1 MNENANEDRLRRAM
15 AAVLQ
20 LQQRNQELEHSRTEP
35 IAIVSMACR
44 LPGGAATPE
53 RYWEVL
59 AAGEDL
65 IGPLPERWA
74 HLDLFD
80 PDPEAAGKSYADQGG
95 FLDGIEE
102 FDAELFG
109 VSPREALAMEPQQR
123 LALETAWEALER
135 AGQRP
140 GPLGTS
146 RTGVYLGAMRSDYA
160 TTQATLES
168 LDGYQGTGI
177 SSSVISGRV
186 SYTLGLQGPA
196 VTVDTACS
204 SSLVAIHL
212 ACAALRSGECDQAL
226 AGGVTVMNTPV
237 LFVESSRLRA
247 MSPDGRS
254 KSFSA
259 DADGGGWAEGCGMVL
274 LKTLSAARRD
284 GDRVLAVIR
293 GSATNQDGRSQG
305 LTAPNGPAQQRVI
318 REALAAA
325 RLTPADID
333 AIEAHGT
340 GTRLGDPIEAGALA
354 EVFGPG
360 RAAGQPLRLG
370 SGKSNIGH
378 SQAAAGVLGVI
389 KMVLAL
395 QHERLPQTLHV
406 EQPSPH
412 IAWDG
417 SGIELLAEAA
427 DWPRGERPRR
437 AGVSSFGISGTNA
450 HLVLEEAPQAEEVP
464 VLEEGTEQPQAVPSD
479 GYPVLLS
486 AQTPQALRAQ
496 AARWADWLDAH
507 PGTGL
512 LDLARTAALHR
523 THLEHRAAVTAAS
536 TAEAALGL
544 RALAEG
550 AAPRELVQG
559 RSAPRG
565 QAVFVFPGQGSQWPE
580 MGRALLA
587 ESAVFRAAI
596 EECDAALLPHTGW
609 SVRALLAGE
618 GDDLP
623 DFERIDVLQPALFA
637 VMIGLAA
644 VWRSLG
650 VEPAAVVGSSQGEVP
665 AAVVAGAL
673 SLRDGA
679 KLVALRSRALLRECS
694 GKGGMALV
702 ELPAEQAAALIAPY
716 EGALSVAVINTE
728 TSTVVSGDAEAIE
741 DLLAAMADGEVY
753 CRRIPS
759 DAAGH
764 SRHMDPILPG
774 LAASLADLAPRA
786 AEVPFHSTVTGTVL
800 PGESLDAAYWCRNL
814 RETVRLDL
822 ALRSLTAAGFGVFVE
837 VSPHPVLGIPLTG
850 ATAANNGVVVGTLQ
864 RGRGGTAQLLQQLAA
879 LHGHGHPVDWARVLG
894 HRPAGQALEL
904 PTYAFQ
910 RRRYWVD
917 AQAPAGVLNSSAP
930 AVEQVPVDGLRA
942 RLAALPAEE
951 RAHLL
956 EETVRREVAALLGTD
971 EPVDADRRFRD
982 LGMDSLMALRMR
994 NRLTELTGATLP
1006 ANLTLHHPTARAVT
1020 GYLLEHA
1027 LGELP
1032 AAPAGARLERSA
1044 RREVH
1049 PATEGQRRLWF
1060 LEQLRPGTA
1069 QYHVALKLSVEGGLD
1084 RTAFGRALAH
1094 LAARHEAL
1102 RTGLALRG
1110 GELVQVVGESATI
1123 PLEWAETE
1131 DLDAAARAEELT
1143 PFDLGG
1149 PSLARCTVLTAPG
1162 GEQLICLTLH
1172 HAVVDGWSLTL
1183 LLHELHASYRAF
1195 ATGAEPEAA
1204 PVEHHL
1210 GDLAAWERAAALE
1223 GRFEEGLRHFTAE
1236 LAGAPRL
1243 EFPPGPPQAEG
1254 NGGDTQNGGDTHY
1267 FTLPAA
1273 LRAEVEALA
1282 ARTSVT
1288 PYTVLVSA
1296 FAALLARTCDQA
1308 DFTLGTVWANRQLP
1322 GSEGVVGFLVN
1333 TLPLRCDLTGE
1344 PTVSGL
1350 LAAMGEKVNAVAEHQ
1365 GVPLSRLVQAAG
1377 VERNGEENPLFRAV
1391 FNYGS
1396 AELPTVG
1403 EGADAWRLP
1412 VTGSPAGNVRGASKF
1427 ELGLTLAPSGDALR
1441 AELEY
1446 LPQVLDA
1453 EGAERLAAGFER
1465 LLTEFVR
1472 RPEAALT
1479 DLDVLG
1485 AAELAWLEERAGSVE
1500 PSDVDRPTA
1509 YELIL
1514 AQASRTPEAVA
1525 VTDGDV
1531 ELSYAELLGRAGGLA
1546 SKLRAAGIGPGT
1558 PVGVHLPRGTDL
1570 VVAVLAV
1577 WTAGGAYLSLDPN
1590 YPAAHLD
1597 HMVQDSGLT
1606 VVISGTAVERWGHL
1620 AVIAPE
1626 TTEETGEFDAPAP
1639 EDLAYLIYT
1648 SGSTGRPKGVRIEHS
1663 QFANFCRAMDARIGG
1678 GPGDTWL
1685 AVTSL
1690 SFDISTLELLW
1701 TLTRGYRVVV
1711 AAGSTADWAAHRRLG
1726 PTHLQCTP
1734 SYARMLLADAEGR
1747 ALIGG
1752 LRRMLVGGEA
1762 LDRGLAR
1769 KLAALCPGEVLNM
1782 YGPTE
1787 TTVWSATWTLE
1798 AGALERGEV
1807 SLGTP
1812 VLNTLFHVLDRHGR
1826 RVPRGTRGELWIGGL
1841 GVARGYHERP
1851 ELTAERFTE
1860 DPYAGHE
1867 GARMYRTGDLV
1878 RHRADGS
1885 LEFCGRI
1892 DAQVKLRGHRIELG
1906 EVDTVAG
1913 EHPAV
1918 VECSAV
1924 VREDTENDPRL
1935 TLYWVPAPQADEAA
1949 LAAHL
1954 AERLPAHAVPGR
1966 LVRMPELP
1974 HTPNGKVDRGALL
1987 RLPAPTAAAPAPARE
2002 ETGQDVQALVAAAWA
2017 RALNVV
2023 EVDPDRGFFELG
2035 GTSMTALQA
2044 HRELC
2049 AELGREFPLSTV
2061 FHHPTVRRLAAHL
2074 SGETTATAPTAR
2086 ATVRP
2091 EEDAIAVVGLSCR
2104 LPGAPDLAAFWA
2116 NLRGGVE
2123 SISHFTE
2130 QELREAGVPEA
2141 LLARPDYV
2149 RAKGHVEDADLFDAG
2164 FFDCSPAE
2172 AEAMDPQH
2180 RLFLECAWEAL
2191 EHAGLVP
2198 RGFDG
2203 RIAVFGGSGYGG
2215 YQGADPEDMSAFYRA
2230 MIGGKNDYLA
2240 TRVAHKLDLRGPALT
2255 VQTACST
2262 GLVAAHLARESL
2274 LRGESDAA
2282 LVGAASL
2289 TFPLKSGYL
2298 YQPGL
2303 VASPDGAC
2311 RAFDAEG
2318 GGTVPGNGVGV
2329 LVLRRLSDAVADGDT
2344 VYAVIRGSAV
2354 NNDGADKVG
2363 FTAPSVAGQ
2372 ASVIAEAQAAAGV
2385 TPDTI
2390 GYVEAHGTATALGDP
2405 IEVQALQ
2412 QVFGAA
2418 GRTAPCALGSVKS
2431 NIGHADATAGIA
2443 GLIKAVLML
2452 HHGEFVPS
2460 LHYTRPNPELGL
2472 DTGLFEVATELRP
2485 WTGEGP
2491 RRAGVSSFGI
2501 GGTNAHLV
2509 LEQGP
2514 AGPAAPAEGVR
2525 PVVLSARDETALR
2538 AQARRWAAHLAERPQ
2553 LTPAAVAGPAA
2564 TRRTHF
2570 AARAAVLAG
2579 TNAEL
2584 VDGLTALAEGRP
2596 HRLLSQGE
2604 ARRLGKAVFVF
2615 PGQGSQWPAMGRDLL
2630 DESPAFRAA
2639 VADCDRAFA
2648 PYLDWT
2654 VSELLAGSGST
2665 ADLPL
2670 DRLDV
2675 VQPAMFAMY
2684 LGLAAAWRE
2693 RGLEPAAV
2701 VGHSQGE
2708 VAAAVVAGALTVEE
2722 GARIVA
2728 LRSRALLG
2736 CAGRGEMAVVELPVD
2751 EVLVHLARHGGRI
2764 SLAAVNTAGSTAVS
2778 GDVDAI
2784 NDLLF
2789 DLDDQDVICGKLNAA
2804 VASHSAQMDAILPG
2818 LAAELADLDP
2828 RPAAVPFYS
2837 TVTGALLDGRELNA
2851 AYWCRNLREPVR
2863 LDLAQRELLR
2873 TGHQVFVEV
2882 SPHPVL
2888 AGPLTDNGLAEG
2900 AVVVDTLRRR
2910 HGGLDQLHRTLGALH
2925 VQGHPVDWAAAF
2937 GGTGPQVELPGY
2949 AFQRSRHWAEPK
2961 ASQPAPSA
2969 VDGEFWQAVTGGEA
2983 GRIAELLDAPEQ
2995 LKEGLEELL
3004 PLLAAWHEGR
3014 QADANTADWL
3024 YTERREP
3031 VGTPTPAALTGHWAL
3046 VGPDEG
3052 LTEALTEALTVAGAT
3067 VHRLP
3072 ASEDR
3077 TALAAALGALP
3088 PLTGLLATPGEGAD
3102 ERGFHRLLAL
3112 VQAVGDTGRPVPV
3125 RAVTRGATALDGE
3138 NGGNGEN
3145 GEDVPNHPQAL
3156 VTGLG
3161 RVLTLEAPDRW
3172 GGTIDLPAE
3181 PYEGWQK
3188 ALVEAL
3194 AAGDGEDEVTLRP
3207 QGRYVRRLHRARLT
3221 AGAAWRTT
3229 GTALITG
3236 GTGALGRHLA
3246 RWLAARGTRRVVLA
3260 TRTARPAPEL
3270 DALRED
3276 LAALGASL
3284 DLAVCDLADR
3294 AAAGRLLAAL
3304 DTHAEPLRVVAHL
3317 AGVSRMTAVDDLTPE
3332 AADEELAAKAHGA
3345 RHLHDLLADRP
3356 LDAFLLYGSGASL
3369 WGGAGQAAYGAANTA
3384 LDALARHRHA
3394 RGLAATVVHWGGWAG
3409 GGMMSAEAERT
3420 YRSRGHRPIAADRA
3434 LHALGQVLAAG
3445 LPSAGVADID
3455 WAVFAPLYAAA
3466 RPRPLVDTVP
3476 QARAALAP
3484 AEPAAD
3490 DTAGRDLRRRL
3501 ADGDRDQ
3508 ALALL
3513 TELVTAETAPVLGL
3527 APQAVPAEQPLQQL
3541 GLDSLMAVTL
3551 RGQLARRTG
3560 VAFTTDTIVRAGDC
3574 AGLARFLLE
3583 KLLPSDG
3590 EAAARTPLTPRTAQ
3604 TPENGWLRVL
3614 KPAAN
3619 PRARVFAMA
3628 GMGGT
3633 TAGHI
3638 PLARHLP
3645 DDVELVAVQL
3655 PGRDGRA
3662 DEQPVTDMM
3671 VLADHVAAAVSARL
3685 DAPAVLYGHSQGSW
3699 LAWELAHRLA
3709 GQPATP
3715 PLALVAACGIPPQA
3729 EPTEGLRRL
3738 TDSAAVL
3745 DTLPTGEAAA
3755 LFAGLL
3761 PEQVLGSEELL
3772 AEYLVRLRT
3781 DVTLAEN
3788 HRAALRHL
3796 DRAPLRIPVRAVA
3809 GTDDPVLPEQALDA
3823 WRALT
3828 EGPYTRSGVLGTH
3841 AAPIENPAALAAEL
3855 TETIAALTAPAL
3867 SHTQARPAA
3876 VAH

>member
-20 LQQRNQELEHSRTEP
+20 LQQRNQELEHSRSEP

-44 LPGGAATPE
+44 LPGGIATPE
-53 RYWEVL
+53 RYWEAL
-59 AAGEDL
+59 AAGQDL

-74 HLDLFD
+74 DLDLYD

-123 LALETAWEALER
+123 LVLETAWEALER

-160 TTQATLES
+160 TTQAGLEA

-204 SSLVAIHL
+204 SSLVAVHL

-254 KSFSA
+254 KSFGA
-259 DADGGGWAEGCGMVL
+259 GADGGGWAEGAGMVL
-274 LKTLSAARRD
+274 LKPLSAARRD
-284 GDRVLAVIR
+284 GDRILAVIR

-325 RLTPADID
+325 RLTPADVD

-360 RAAGQPLRLG
+360 RDAARPLRLG

-378 SQAAAGVLGVI
+378 SQAAAGVVGVI

-395 QHERLPQTLHV
+395 QHERLPKTLHV

-412 IAWDG
+412 IAWEG
-417 SGIELLAEAA
+417 SGIELLGEAA

-450 HLVLEEAPQAEEVP
+450 HLVLEEAPLDEAPAE
-464 VLEEGTEQPQAVPSD
+464 GADAVPAA

-496 AARWADWLDAH
+496 AARWADWLTEH
-507 PGTGL
+507 PATPL

-523 THLEHRAAVTAAS
+523 THLEHRAAVTAGSA
-536 TAEAALGL
+536 AEAALGL

-559 RSAPRG
+559 RAAARG
-565 QAVFVFPGQGSQWPE
+565 RAVFVFPGQGSQWRE
-580 MGRALLA
+580 MGRTLLD
-587 ESAVFRAAI
+587 ESAVFRAAV
-596 EECDAALLPHTGW
+596 EECDAALRPHTGW

-618 GDDLP
+618 GADLP

-637 VMIGLAA
+637 VMIGLAET
-644 VWRSLG
+644 WRALG
-650 VEPAAVVGSSQGEVP
+650 VRPAAVVGSSQGEVP

-673 SLRDGA
+673 SLQDGA
-679 KLVALRSRALLRECS
+679 RLVALRSRALLRECS

-702 ELPAEQAAALIAPY
+702 ELPAEQAAALIEPY
-716 EGALSVAVINTE
+716 GGALSVAVINTE

-741 DLLAAMADGEVY
+741 ALLAAMADGDVY

-774 LAASLADLAPRA
+774 LAEQLAGLRPRPA
-786 AEVPFHSTVTGTVL
+786 AVPFYSTVTGTVL

-814 RETVRLDL
+814 RDTVRLDL
-822 ALRSLTAAGFGVFVE
+822 ALRALTADGFGVFVE

-850 ATAANNGVVVGTLQ
+850 ATAANDGVVVGTLQ
-864 RGRGGTAQLLQQLAA
+864 RGRGGTDQLLQQLAA
-879 LHGHGHPVDWARVLG
+879 LHSHGHPVDWAAVLG
-894 HRPAGQALEL
+894 HRPAGRAVEL

-910 RRRYWVD
+910 RRRYWVE
-917 AQAPAGVLNSSAP
+917 AQAPAAALRGSAP
-930 AVEQVPVDGLRA
+930 ARPAVEPSTQPSTQPDGLRA
-942 RLAALPAEE
+942 RLAGLPAED
-951 RAHLL
+951 RARPL
-956 EETVRREVAALLGTD
+956 EEAVRREVAALLGTD
-971 EPVDADRRFRD
+971 EPVDAERRFRD
-982 LGMDSLMALRMR
+982 LGMDSLMALRLR
-994 NRLTELTGATLP
+994 NRLTELTGAALP
-1006 ANLTLHHPTARAVT
+1006 ANLTLHHPNARAVT

-1032 AAPAGARLERSA
+1032 AVAAGARLTRAER
-1044 RREVH
+1044 RDEH

-1060 LEQLRPGTA
+1060 LDQLTPGTA
-1069 QYHVALKLSVEGGLD
+1069 QYHVALKLRVANPLD
-1084 RTAFGRALAH
+1084 RTAFERALAH
-1094 LAARHEAL
+1094 LTGRHEAL
-1102 RTGLALRG
+1102 RTALRMRD
-1110 GELVQVVGESATI
+1110 GELVQAVSEVDSI
-1123 PLEWAETE
+1123 PVRWEDAE
-1131 DLDAAARAEELT
+1131 DAEAVARAEELT
-1143 PFDLGG
+1143 PFDLDG
-1149 PSLARCTVLTAPG
+1149 PSLARCRVLTLPG
-1162 GEQLICLTLH
+1162 GEQLICLTVH
-1172 HAVVDGWSLTL
+1172 HAVVDGWSLTV
-1183 LLHELHASYRAF
+1183 LLHELHDAYRAF
-1195 ATGAEPEAA
+1195 ADGTDLPAA

-1210 GDLAAWERAAALE
+1210 GDFAAWEAAAALE
-1223 GRFEEGLRHFTAE
+1223 GRFDEGLRHFAAE

-1243 EFPPGPPQAEG
+1243 EFPPGPENADDQQP
-1254 NGGDTQNGGDTHY
+1254 GGDTHY
-1267 FTLPAA
+1267 FTLPAE

-1282 ARTSVT
+1282 ARSSVT
-1288 PYTVLVSA
+1288 PYTVLVTA
-1296 FAALLARTCDQA
+1296 FAALLARTCDQS
-1308 DFTLGTVWANRQLP
+1308 DLTLGTVWANRQLP
-1322 GSEGVVGFLVN
+1322 GTEGVVGFLVN

-1350 LAAMGEKVNAVAEHQ
+1350 LTGMGEKVNAVAEHQ
-1365 GVPLSRLVQAAG
+1365 GVPLTRLVQAAG
-1377 VERNGEENPLFRAV
+1377 GQRTGGQRTGDENPLFRAV

-1412 VTGSPAGNVRGASKF
+1412 TTGSPAGNVRGAAKF
-1427 ELGLTLAPSGDALR
+1427 ELGLTLAPHGDGLR

-1446 LPQVLDA
+1446 LPHVLDRA
-1453 EGAERLAAGFER
+1453 GAERLAAAYGQ
-1465 LLTEFVR
+1465 LLAEFAR
-1472 RPEAALT
+1472 RPEAGLAELHA
-1479 DLDVLG
+1479 LG
-1485 AAELAWLEERAGSVE
+1485 AAEAAWLEELSGTVE
-1500 PSDVDRPTA
+1500 PAGPARPTA

-1514 AQASRTPEAVA
+1514 RQAERTPDAVA
-1525 VTDGDV
+1525 VLAGGA
-1531 ELSYAELLGRAGGLA
+1531 ELSYAELLRRARALA
-1546 SKLRAAGIGPGT
+1546 VRLRAAGVGPGL
-1558 PVGVHLPRGTDL
+1558 PVGIHLPRGTDL

-1597 HMVQDSGLT
+1597 HMVEDSGLT
-1606 VVISGTAVERWGHL
+1606 VVLSDTPVERWSEGL
-1620 AVIAPE
+1620 TVLGME
-1626 TTEETGEFDAPAP
+1626 STDGDGEFEGPAAG
-1639 EDLAYLIYT
+1639 DLAYLIYT
-1648 SGSTGRPKGVRIEHS
+1648 SGSTGRPKGVQIEHA
-1663 QFANFCRAMDARIGG
+1663 QFANFCRAMDERIGG

-1711 AAGSTADWAAHRRLG
+1711 AAGRTADWAAHRGLG

-1769 KLAALCPGEVLNM
+1769 KLAALCPGEVVNM

-1787 TTVWSATWTLE
+1787 TTVWSATWTLD
-1798 AGALERGEV
+1798 AAALERGEV

-1812 VLNTLFHVLDRHGR
+1812 VLNTRFHVLDRSGR
-1826 RVPRGTRGELWIGGL
+1826 RVPRGTRGELWIGGH
-1841 GVARGYHERP
+1841 GVARGYHARP
-1851 ELTAERFTE
+1851 ELTAERFTA
-1860 DPYAGHE
+1860 DPYATE
-1867 GARMYRTGDLV
+1867 PGARMYRTGDLV
-1878 RHRADGS
+1878 RYRADGS

-1935 TLYWVPAPQADEAA
+1935 TLYWVPAEGAEQAEPQ

-1966 LVRMPELP
+1966 LVRVSELP
-1974 HTPNGKVDRGALL
+1974 HTPNGKVDRNALL
-1987 RLPAPTAAAPAPARE
+1987 RLPAPSAVVSPVADA
-2002 ETGQDVQALVAAAWA
+2002 GQDVQALVAAAWA
-2017 RALNVV
+2017 RALNVA
-2023 EVDPDRGFFELG
+2023 EVDPDRGFFDLG
-2035 GTSMTALQA
+2035 GTSMTALGA

-2049 AELGREFPLSTV
+2049 AALGREFPLSAV

-2074 SGETTATAPTAR
+2074 TGETTATAPEVRTA
-2086 ATVRP
+2086 VRP
-2091 EEDAIAVVGLSCR
+2091 DEDAVAVVGLSCR

-2116 NLRGGVE
+2116 NLRAGVE

-2130 QELREAGVPEA
+2130 QELREAGVPEQ
-2141 LLARPDYV
+2141 LLVRPDYV
-2149 RAKGHVEDADLFDAG
+2149 RAKGYVDGADLFDAA

-2191 EHAGLVP
+2191 EHAGLTP

-2203 RIAVFGGSGYGG
+2203 RIAVFGGSGFGG
-2215 YQGADPEDMSAFYRA
+2215 YQGADAEDMSAFYRA

-2318 GGTVPGNGVGV
+2318 GGTVPGNGVGM
-2329 LVLRRLSDAVADGDT
+2329 LVLRRLSDAVAAGDT

-2372 ASVIAEAQAAAGV
+2372 ARVIAEAQAVAGV

-2418 GRTAPCALGSVKS
+2418 ERTEPCALGSVKS

-2452 HHGEFVPS
+2452 HHGELVPS

-2472 DTGLFEVATELRP
+2472 DDSLFAVTTELRE
-2485 WTGEGP
+2485 WSGEAGP

-2514 AGPAAPAEGVR
+2514 AGPAEAAPAEGVR

-2538 AQARRWAAHLAERPQ
+2538 AQARRWAEHLAERPE

-2570 AARAAVLAG
+2570 AARASVLAG
-2579 TNAEL
+2579 DHAEL
-2584 VDGLTALAEGRP
+2584 VDALTALAEGRP

-2604 ARRLGKAVFVF
+2604 AGRPGKAVFVF
-2615 PGQGSQWPAMGRDLL
+2615 PGQGSQWPAMGRELL
-2630 DESPAFRAA
+2630 DRSPAFRAVVEA
-2639 VADCDRAFA
+2639 CDRAFA

-2654 VSELLAGSGST
+2654 VAELLAGTGAAAT
-2665 ADLPL
+2665 LPL

-2675 VQPAMFAMY
+2675 VQPAMYAMY
-2684 LGLAAAWRE
+2684 VGLAAAWRE

-2708 VAAAVVAGALTVEE
+2708 VAAAVVAGALTLDE
-2722 GARIVA
+2722 GARVVA

-2751 EVLVHLARHGGRI
+2751 EVLGHLARHDGRI

-2778 GDVDAI
+2778 GDLDAI
-2784 NDLLF
+2784 NDLLI

-2828 RPAAVPFYS
+2828 RTGDVPFYS
-2837 TVTGALLDGRELNA
+2837 TVTGGPLDGRFLDA

-2863 LDLAQRELLR
+2863 LDLAQRALLDA
-2873 TGHQVFVEV
+2873 GHQVFVEV

-2888 AGPLTDNGLAEG
+2888 AHALTDNGLAAG
-2900 AVVVDTLRRR
+2900 AVVVDTLRRG
-2910 HGGLDQLHRTLGALH
+2910 HGGPEQLLRTLGVLH
-2925 VQGHPVDWAAAF
+2925 VHGYEVDWAAALD
-2937 GGTGPQVELPGY
+2937 GAGPQVELPGY
-2949 AFQRSRHWAEPK
+2949 AFQRKRYWAEPK
-2961 ASQPAPSA
+2961 AAKAAA
-2969 VDGEFWQAVTGGEA
+2969 VDSGDGEFWQAVTDGKTE
-2983 GRIAELLDAPEQ
+2983 RIAELLAAPEE
-2995 LKEGLEELL
+2995 LKGGLEELL
-3004 PLLAAWHEGR
+3004 PLLAAWHDGR
-3014 QADANTADWL
+3014 QADAEVADWL
-3024 YTERREP
+3024 YTERRVLAEP
-3031 VGTPTPAALTGHWAL
+3031 SPQPAALTGHWAL
-3046 VGPDEG
+3046 VEPSGAQASTG
-3052 LTEALTEALTVAGAT
+3052 LAEALAAAGAT

-3072 ASEDR
+3072 AGEDR
-3077 TALAAALGALP
+3077 AALAAALGALP
-3088 PLTGLLATPGEGAD
+3088 ELTGLLALPGDGAD

-3112 VQAVGDTGRPVPV
+3112 VQAVGDTGRPAPV
-3125 RAVTRGATALDGE
+3125 WAVTRGATALDGE
-3138 NGGNGEN
+3138 
-3145 GEDVPNHPQAL
+3145 DAPNHPQAL

-3161 RVLTLEAPDRW
+3161 RVLTLEAPERW
-3172 GGTIDLPAE
+3172 GGTLDLPE
-3181 PYEGWQK
+3181 QPYDGWQT
-3188 ALVEAL
+3188 ALVAAL
-3194 AAGDGEDEVTLRP
+3194 AAGDGEDEAALRP
-3207 QGRYVRRLHRARLT
+3207 EGRYVRRLHRVEP
-3221 AGAAWRTT
+3221 AGTTGPAWRTS

-3236 GTGALGRHLA
+3236 GAGALGRQLA
-3246 RWLAARGTRRVVLA
+3246 RWLVERGTRRVVLA
-3260 TRTARPAPEL
+3260 TRTARSTPEL
-3270 DALRED
+3270 DALRQELAEHGAVLD
-3276 LAALGASL
+3276 LAA
-3284 DLAVCDLADR
+3284 CDLADR
-3294 AAAGRLLAAL
+3294 ERTARLLADL
-3304 DTHAEPLRVVAHL
+3304 DDAGAAEPLRVVAHL

-3332 AADEELAAKAHGA
+3332 AADEELAGKARGA
-3345 RHLHDLLADRP
+3345 RHLHELLADRP

-3409 GGMMSAEAERT
+3409 GGMMTAEAERT

-3434 LHALGQVLAAG
+3434 LHALGLVLAAG

-3455 WAVFAPLYAAA
+3455 WATFAPLYAAA

-3476 QARAALAP
+3476 QARQALAP
-3484 AEPAAD
+3484 AEAAAD
-3490 DTAGRDLRRRL
+3490 DGAGHDLRRRL
-3501 ADGDRDQ
+3501 AGLDRTA
-3508 ALALL
+3508 ALHLL

-3527 APQAVPAEQPLQQL
+3527 APQAVPADQPLQQL
-3541 GLDSLMAVTL
+3541 GMDSLMAVTI

-3560 VAFTTDTIVRAGDC
+3560 LAVTTDTIVRAGSC
-3574 AGLARFLLE
+3574 RGIGGHLLE
-3583 KLLPSDG
+3583 RLLPDG
-3590 EAAARTPLTPRTAQ
+3590 AAPAEQGRA
-3604 TPENGWLRVL
+3604 EDGWLRVL
-3614 KPAAN
+3614 KPAAGR
-3619 PRARVFAMA
+3619 PRARIFAMA

-3633 TAGHI
+3633 SAGHI

-3645 DDVELVAVQL
+3645 ADVELLAVQL
-3655 PGRDGRA
+3655 PGRDGRSG
-3662 DEQPVTDMM
+3662 EPPVTDMM
-3671 VLADHVAAAVSARL
+3671 LLADHVAAAVSARL

-3709 GQPATP
+3709 GQPAAP

-3738 TDSAAVL
+3738 TGSAAVL
-3745 DTLPTGEAAA
+3745 DELPTAEAAA

-3761 PEQVLGSEELL
+3761 PEQVLDSEELL
-3772 AEYLVRLRT
+3772 TDYLVRLRA

-3809 GTDDPVLPEQALDA
+3809 GTDDPVLPAEALDA
-3823 WRALT
+3823 WRPLT
-3828 EGPYTRSGVLGTH
+3828 EGPYTRGGVPGTH
-3841 AAPIENPAALAAEL
+3841 AAPIENPAAMAAEL
-3855 TETIAALTAPAL
+3855 NEALAALAAPA
-3867 SHTQARPAA
+3867 TGTAN
-3876 VAH
+3876 

>member
-74 HLDLFD
+74 HLDLYD
-80 PDPEAAGKSYADQGG
+80 PDPEAAGKSYAREGG
-95 FLDGIEE
+95 FLHGIEE

-160 TTQATLES
+160 TTQAALES

-284 GDRVLAVIR
+284 GDTVLAVIR

-360 RAAGQPLRLG
+360 RPAGQPLRLG

-395 QHERLPQTLHV
+395 QHQALPRTLHV
-406 EQPSPH
+406 EEPSPH
-412 IAWDG
+412 IAWAEA
-417 SGIELLAEAA
+417 GIELLAEAA

-437 AGVSSFGISGTNA
+437 AGISSFGISGTNA
-450 HLVLEEAPQAEEVP
+450 HLVLEEAPSTESQQEEQ
-464 VLEEGTEQPQAVPSD
+464 QPAVPAD

-596 EECDAALLPHTGW
+596 EECDAALRPHTGW
-609 SVRALLAGE
+609 SVRDLLAGSDTA
-618 GDDLP
+618 GLP

-637 VMIGLAA
+637 VMVGLAA

-673 SLRDGA
+673 TVEEGA
-679 KLVALRSRALLRECS
+679 KLVALRSRALLLECS

-702 ELPAEQAAALIAPY
+702 ELPAERVAALIEPY
-716 EGALSVAVINTE
+716 EGALSIAVINTE
-728 TSTVVSGDAEAIE
+728 TSTVVSGDAEAVE
-741 DLLAAMADGEVY
+741 HLLTAMADGDVY

-764 SRHMDPILPG
+764 SRHMDPVLPG
-774 LAASLADLAPRA
+774 LAADLAGLAPRPGQ
-786 AEVPFHSTVTGTVL
+786 VPFYSTVTGTVL

-822 ALRSLTAAGFGVFVE
+822 ALRSLTAAGCGVFVE

-850 ATAANNGVVVGTLQ
+850 ATAATNGVVVGTLQ
-864 RGRGGTAQLLQQLAA
+864 RGRGGTAQVLQQLAA
-879 LHGHGHPVDWARVLG
+879 LHGHGHPVDWAPVLG
-894 HRPAGQALEL
+894 HRPAGQGVGL

-917 AQAPAGVLNSSAP
+917 AQAPAAVLSGTAPVVEQAP
-930 AVEQVPVDGLRA
+930 ADGLRA

-951 RAHLL
+951 RARPL
-956 EETVRREVAALLGTD
+956 EETVLREVAALLGTV
-971 EPVDADRRFRD
+971 EPVEADRRFRD
-982 LGMDSLMALRMR
+982 LGMDSLMALRLR

-1044 RREVH
+1044 RRDVH

-1060 LEQLRPGTA
+1060 LEQLHPGTA
-1069 QYHVALKLSVEGGLD
+1069 QYHVALKLSVEGPLD
-1084 RTAFGRALAH
+1084 RTAFGRALDH
-1094 LAARHEAL
+1094 LAGRHEAL

-1110 GELVQVVGESATI
+1110 GELVQLVGESASI
-1123 PLEWAETE
+1123 PLEWAEVQ
-1131 DLDAAARAEELT
+1131 DLETAARAEELA

-1149 PSLARCTVLTAPG
+1149 PSLARCTVLTGPEGA
-1162 GEQLICLTLH
+1162 QLICLTLH

-1183 LLHELHASYRAF
+1183 LLHELHAAYRAF
-1195 ATGAEPEAA
+1195 ATGAEPGAA

-1210 GDLAAWERAAALE
+1210 GDLAAWERTAALE

-1243 EFPPGPPQAEG
+1243 EFPPGPESAE
-1254 NGGDTQNGGDTHY
+1254 QPEQGGDTHY

-1308 DFTLGTVWANRQLP
+1308 DFSLGTVWANRQLP

-1350 LAAMGEKVNAVAEHQ
+1350 LAAMGEKVAAVAEHQ
-1365 GVPLSRLVQAAG
+1365 GVPLSRLVQAVGA
-1377 VERNGEENPLFRAV
+1377 ERNGEENPLFRAV

-1403 EGADAWRLP
+1403 EGSQAWRLP
-1412 VTGSPAGNVRGASKF
+1412 TTGSPAGNVRGASKF
-1427 ELGLTLAPSGDALR
+1427 ELGLTLAPSGDGLR

-1446 LPQVLDA
+1446 LPRVLDA
-1453 EGAERLAAGFER
+1453 DGAERLAAGFER

-1472 RPEAALT
+1472 RPEAALA
-1479 DLDVLG
+1479 DLEVLG
-1485 AAELAWLEERAGSVE
+1485 AAELAWLEERAGTVE
-1500 PSDVDRPTA
+1500 PSDADRPTA

-1514 AQASRTPEAVA
+1514 AQAARTPEAVA
-1525 VTDGDV
+1525 VTDG
-1531 ELSYAELLGRAGGLA
+1531 EAAWTYAELLARAGGLA
-1546 SKLRAAGIGPGT
+1546 LELQAAGVGQGT

-1577 WTAGGAYLSLDPN
+1577 WAAGGAYLSLDPN
-1590 YPAAHLD
+1590 YPSAHLD
-1597 HMVQDSGLT
+1597 HMVEDSGLA
-1606 VVISGTAVERWGHL
+1606 VVVSATAVERWAHL
-1620 AVIAPE
+1620 TVVAPG
-1626 TTEETGEFDAPAP
+1626 TALADGEFDGPAP

-1648 SGSTGRPKGVRIEHS
+1648 SGSTGRPKGVRIEHV
-1663 QFANFCRAMDARIGG
+1663 QFANFCRAMDERIGG

-1711 AAGSTADWAAHRRLG
+1711 AAGSTADWAAHRRLA

-1752 LRRMLVGGEA
+1752 LRWMLVGGEA

-1769 KLAALCPGEVLNM
+1769 KLAALCPGEVVNM

-1787 TTVWSATWTLE
+1787 TTVWSATWALE

-1841 GVARGYHERP
+1841 GVAQGYHERP
-1851 ELTAERFTE
+1851 ELTAERFTA
-1860 DPYAGHE
+1860 DPYAGRE

-1924 VREDTENDPRL
+1924 VREDVENDPRL
-1935 TLYWVPAPQADEAA
+1935 TLYWVPATEGAAADERQ

-1954 AERLPAHAVPGR
+1954 AGRLPAHAVPGR
-1966 LVRMPELP
+1966 LVRMAELP
-1974 HTPNGKVDRGALL
+1974 HTPNGKVDRNALL
-1987 RLPAPTAAAPAPARE
+1987 RLPAAPQAVAE
-2002 ETGQDVQALVAAAWA
+2002 AEDTTDVQALVAAAWA
-2017 RALNVV
+2017 RALGVA

-2074 SGETTATAPTAR
+2074 GGEQPAAAPAVR
-2086 ATVRP
+2086 AVVRP
-2091 EEDAIAVVGLSCR
+2091 EDDAVAVVGLSCR

-2123 SISHFTE
+2123 SVSHFTE

-2149 RAKGHVEDADLFDAG
+2149 RAKGYVDGADLFDAA

-2191 EHAGLVP
+2191 EHAGLPP

-2329 LVLRRLSDAVADGDT
+2329 LVLRRLSDAVANGDT

-2363 FTAPSVAGQ
+2363 FTAPSAAGQ
-2372 ASVIAEAQAAAGV
+2372 AAVIAEAQAAAGV
-2385 TPDTI
+2385 TPDTV

-2452 HHGEFVPS
+2452 HHGELVPS

-2514 AGPAAPAEGVR
+2514 AAPPAPADGVR

-2538 AQARRWAAHLAERPQ
+2538 AQARRWAAHLAERPE

-2579 TNAEL
+2579 SNAEL

-2596 HRLLSQGE
+2596 HRLVTEGG

-2630 DESPAFRAA
+2630 DESPAFRAV

-2648 PYLDWT
+2648 PYLDRP
-2654 VSELLAGSGST
+2654 VSELLAGTG
-2665 ADLPL
+2665 AAAELPL

-2675 VQPAMFAMY
+2675 VQPAMYAMY

-2728 LRSRALLG
+2728 LRSRALLSRTG
-2736 CAGRGEMAVVELPVD
+2736 LGEMAVVELPVE
-2751 EVLVHLARHGGRI
+2751 EVLGHLARYDGRI

-2789 DLDDQDVICGKLNAA
+2789 DLDDRDVICGKLNAA

-2818 LAAELADLDP
+2818 LAAELADLVP
-2828 RPAAVPFYS
+2828 REAEVPFYS
-2837 TVTGALLDGRELNA
+2837 TVTGALLDGRELGA

-2888 AGPLTDNGLAEG
+2888 AGPLTDGGLAEG

-2925 VQGHPVDWAAAF
+2925 VQGHPVDWPAALD
-2937 GGTGPQVELPGY
+2937 GTGPQIELPGY

-2961 ASQPAPSA
+2961 RAAA
-2969 VDGEFWQAVTGGEA
+2969 GAATDDAFWQAVADGEA
-2983 GRIAELLDAPEQ
+2983 GRIVELLDAPPESAAR
-2995 LKEGLEELL
+2995 LEELL
-3004 PLLAAWHEGR
+3004 PLLAAWHRGR
-3014 QADANTADWL
+3014 QAEAATADWL

-3031 VGTPTPAALTGHWAL
+3031 AEAPGNPAMSGHWAL
-3046 VGPDEG
+3046 VEPAPAQGVA
-3052 LTEALTEALTVAGAT
+3052 EALTAAGAT

-3072 ASEDR
+3072 AAEDR
-3077 TALAAALGALP
+3077 AALAAALAALP
-3088 PLTGLLATPGEGAD
+3088 PLAGLLALPGEGAD

-3112 VQAVGDTGRPVPV
+3112 VQALGDTGCPAPVW
-3125 RAVTRGATALDGE
+3125 AVTRGATALDGE
-3138 NGGNGEN
+3138 EA
-3145 GEDVPNHPQAL
+3145 PNHPQAL

-3172 GGTIDLPAE
+3172 GGTIDLPAQ
-3181 PYEGWQK
+3181 PYEGWQQ
-3188 ALVEAL
+3188 ALVAAL
-3194 AAGDGEDEVTLRP
+3194 AAGDGEDEATLRP
-3207 QGRYVRRLHRARLT
+3207 EGRHVRRLHRTRLGG
-3221 AGAAWRTT
+3221 GAWNTT

-3246 RWLAARGTRRVVLA
+3246 RWLAGRGTRRVVLA
-3260 TRTARPAPEL
+3260 TRTARSTPEL
-3270 DALRED
+3270 DALREE
-3276 LAALGASL
+3276 LAALGTGL

-3294 AAAGRLLAAL
+3294 TALEGLLAAL

-3332 AADEELAAKAHGA
+3332 AADEELAGKAHGA

-3445 LPSAGVADID
+3445 MPSAGVADID
-3455 WAVFAPLYAAA
+3455 WTVFAPLYAAA

-3476 QARAALAP
+3476 QAREALAP
-3484 AEPAAD
+3484 AAPAAD
-3490 DTAGRDLRRRL
+3490 EGAGRDLRQRL
-3501 ADGDRDQ
+3501 AVGDP
-3508 ALALL
+3508 AAGLALL

-3560 VAFTTDTIVRAGDC
+3560 VAFTTDTIVRAGSC
-3574 AGLARFLLE
+3574 AGLARFLLDQ
-3583 KLLPSDG
+3583 LLPSDG
-3590 EAAARTPLTPRTAQ
+3590 SGVEPAPQAQ
-3604 TPENGWLRVL
+3604 DTGWLRVL
-3614 KPAAN
+3614 KPAAPVPGTDR

-3633 TAGHI
+3633 SAGHI

-3645 DDVELVAVQL
+3645 EDVELVAVQL
-3655 PGRDGRA
+3655 PGRDGRTG
-3662 DEQPVTDMM
+3662 EQPVTDMM
-3671 VLADHVAAAVSARL
+3671 LLADRVAAAVSARL

-3709 GQPATP
+3709 DQPAAP

-3738 TDSAAVL
+3738 TDSADAL
-3745 DTLPTGEAAA
+3745 DTLPTAEAAA

-3761 PEQVLGSEELL
+3761 PEQVLDSEELL

-3809 GTDDPVLPEQALDA
+3809 GTDDPVLPEHALDA
-3823 WRALT
+3823 WEALT

-3855 TETIAALTAPAL
+3855 TETITALT
-3867 SHTQARPAA
+3867 HTQAAPVA